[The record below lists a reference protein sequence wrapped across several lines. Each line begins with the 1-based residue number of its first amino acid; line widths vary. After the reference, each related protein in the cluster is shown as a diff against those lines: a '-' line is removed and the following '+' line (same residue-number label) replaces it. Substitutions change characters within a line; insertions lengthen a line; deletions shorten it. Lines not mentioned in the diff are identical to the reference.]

1 MAIND
6 KLTVAEL
13 RRTLAL
19 HTWLSASEF
28 EEDPD
33 GQEEEDESALAGVRW
48 TTVTFSVEEVR
59 KLVVATTLTLAQV
72 TRRRRGEGRAEGREK
87 GRCFSCI
94 VELLMKAFLI
104 HSPVWSMLCV

>member
-13 RRTLAL
+13 RRTLSL

-33 GQEEEDESALAGVRW
+33 GQDEEDESALAGVRW
-48 TTVTFSVEEVR
+48 TTVSFSVEEVR
-59 KLVVATTLTLAQV
+59 KLVVATALTLAQV
-72 TRRRRGEGRAEGREK
+72 RRKSRREGEGG
-87 GRCFSCI
+87 G
-94 VELLMKAFLI
+94 MD
-104 HSPVWSMLCV
+104 